1 MTFKILKRRIHTE
14 GNELCF
20 IYLLIYYCTTLT
32 SRVNVLNQ
40 NTVRSEGIQITSYF
54 IMGSM
59 LDHVFIKNMVCI
71 NSIVNVKQK
80 QTQHEC
86 DPILK
91 CE

>member
-1 MTFKILKRRIHTE
+1 
-14 GNELCF
+14 
-20 IYLLIYYCTTLT
+20 
-32 SRVNVLNQ
+32 
-40 NTVRSEGIQITSYF
+40 
-54 IMGSM
+54 
-59 LDHVFIKNMVCI
+59 MVCI